1 MAGLGLGGGGAS
13 HVAPSETTGLVGTS
27 WYIAPEILGGWASYD
42 AKVRAAQGGLW
53 RGGGF
58 FVL

>member
-42 AKVRAAQGGLW
+42 AKARV
-53 RGGGF
+53 GGGAP
-58 FVL
+58 VG